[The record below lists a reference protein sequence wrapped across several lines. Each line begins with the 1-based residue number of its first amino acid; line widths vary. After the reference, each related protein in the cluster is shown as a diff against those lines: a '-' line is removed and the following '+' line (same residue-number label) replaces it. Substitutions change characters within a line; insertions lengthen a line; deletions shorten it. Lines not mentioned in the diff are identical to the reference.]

1 MCVFMCARGSVCSCV
16 HVHALVCIWTRAF
29 TGIDLERNY
38 QDKTRTSKDGMKK
51 PADTQGAGKK
61 AAQPETLSEN
71 SLL

>member
-1 MCVFMCARGSVCSCV
+1 MLLYSCA
-16 HVHALVCIWTRAF
+16 HVHALVCIWTHVLVC

-38 QDKTRTSKDGMKK
+38 QDKIRPSKDGVIK

-61 AAQPETLSEN
+61 AAQPETPSEN